1 MSKSM
6 STGALFQL
14 GASPAPSDA
23 SGAAERPDESAPS
36 RPFVPHCPS
45 RLSRTPSFDALARV
59 TVAASLACALAACSF
74 GPNGDAPAMPQ
85 PAHYGAEPLPTQTV
99 PAQGVTQ
106 QFVAD
111 AKAVPE
117 WWKLYRSD
125 ALNALVDEG
134 LRNSPTL
141 AATDQNLAAA
151 REQLRAQVGS
161 SMLPT
166 IDAGGQATRN
176 RALAIPEIGPNTFLY
191 DVFVGQL
198 QAHYTFDLFGAERLA
213 NAGLAARVNVQVYQF
228 DAARRALAANIVTA
242 TITSAALHA
251 QIDTTERLVA
261 LANDQTRDTERRYE
275 LGAVSHADLLSA
287 KQSAASVSASLPAL
301 KQQWITTRHALA
313 VLLGRTPDAAPDDVD
328 LAQLHLPEQ
337 VPVVV
342 PSELLRSRP
351 DIQAADAA
359 LKAAA
364 ANVGYA
370 TAQMFPS
377 LTLSASMGQGGFSW
391 PVALSGAG
399 AIWSIGASLS
409 QPLFHG
415 GALLAQRRA
424 AQDTYDATVSQ
435 YKQTVLA
442 AFQNVAD
449 TLASLEHDA
458 QSLDAANIAAR
469 SAQGVFD
476 DTSARYRLGA
486 LPVASTRSSEQQWR
500 SAQLDEIRY
509 TSARLTD
516 TAALFQ
522 SMGNPPV
529 DQASASAST
538 SAGAANAT
546 ASN

>member
-1 MSKSM
+1 M
-6 STGALFQL
+6 STRMAT
-14 GASPAPSDA
+14 
-23 SGAAERPDESAPS
+23 SAPLR
-36 RPFVPHCPS
+36 RP
-45 RLSRTPSFDALARV
+45 RFDARAR
-59 TVAASLACALAACSF
+59 TTLAASIASVTCLLAACSF
-74 GPNGDAPAMPQ
+74 GPNGEPPTMPQ
-85 PAHYGAEPLPTQTV
+85 PAHYGAAALPTQTV
-99 PAQGVTQ
+99 PAQGVAQ
-106 QFVAD
+106 QFVSGAQP
-111 AKAVPE
+111 VPE

-141 AATDQNLAAA
+141 AATDHSLAAA

-161 SMLPT
+161 SLLPT

-176 RALAIPEIGPNTFLY
+176 RALAIPEAGPNTFLY
-191 DVFVGQL
+191 NVFVGQL
-198 QAHYTFDLFGAERLA
+198 QAHYTFDLFGAARLA
-213 NAGLAARVNVQVYQF
+213 NAALAARVNVQVYQF
-228 DAARRALAANIVTA
+228 DAARRALAANIVSA
-242 TITSAALHA
+242 ALTSAALHA
-251 QIDTTERLVA
+251 QIDTTERLVS
-261 LANDQTRDTERRYE
+261 LANDQARDTARRYE
-275 LGAVSHADLLSA
+275 LGAVSHADLLNA
-287 KQSAASVSASLPAL
+287 QQSAASVSASLPAL
-301 KQQWITTRHALA
+301 KQQWLTTRHALA
-313 VLLGRTPDAAPDDVD
+313 VLLGRTPDTAPDDLD

-364 ANVGYA
+364 VDVGVA

-377 LTLSASMGQGGFSW
+377 LSLSASMGQGGFSW

-399 AIWSIGASLS
+399 AIWSLGASLS

-415 GALLAQRRA
+415 GALFAQRRA
-424 AQDTYDATVSQ
+424 AQDTYEATVSQ

-449 TLASLEHDA
+449 TLAALDHDA
-458 QSLDAANIAAR
+458 QSLDAANVAAR
-469 SAQGVFD
+469 SAQGVFN

-500 SAQLDEIRY
+500 NAQLDEIRY

-522 SMGNPPV
+522 AMGNPPV
-529 DQASASAST
+529 SEAGASSPAASAAVPDT
-538 SAGAANAT
+538 ATKANAN
-546 ASN
+546 ANVPN

>member
-1 MSKSM
+1 MV
-6 STGALFQL
+6 TLTILRQQ
-14 GASPAPSDA
+14 
-23 SGAAERPDESAPS
+23 R
-36 RPFVPHCPS
+36 FVKF
-45 RLSRTPSFDALARV
+45 TVLA
-59 TVAASLACALAACSF
+59 TACTLAACSF
-74 GPNGDAPAMPQ
+74 GPSGEPPAMPQ
-85 PAHYGAEPLPTQTV
+85 PAHYGAEAQPAQTV
-99 PAQGVTQ
+99 PAQGIAQ
-106 QFVAD
+106 QFVVG
-111 AKAVPE
+111 AKPVPE

-125 ALNALVDEG
+125 TLNTLVDEG

-141 AATDQNLAAA
+141 AATDKSLAAA

-176 RALAIPEIGPNTFLY
+176 RALTIPDLGPSTLLY
-191 DVFVGQL
+191 NVFVGQL
-198 QAHYTFDLFGAERLA
+198 QVHYTFDIFGAARLA
-213 NAGLAARVNVQVYQF
+213 DAALAARVNVQAYQF

-251 QIDTTERLVA
+251 QIDTTERLVT
-261 LANDQTRDTERRYE
+261 LANEQARDTQRRYA
-275 LGAVSHADLLSA
+275 LGAVSHSDQLNAE
-287 KQSAASVSASLPAL
+287 QSAASLSASLPGL
-301 KQQWITTRHALA
+301 RQQWLTTRHALA
-313 VLLGRTPDAAPDDVD
+313 VLLGRTPDAAPDDLD
-328 LAQLHLPEQ
+328 LAQLQVPEQ

-342 PSELLRSRP
+342 PSELLRARP

-364 ANVGYA
+364 ADVGVA

-377 LTLSASMGQGGFSW
+377 LSLSAAMGQGGFSW

-415 GALLAQRRA
+415 GALFAQRRA

-435 YKQTVLA
+435 YRQTVLA

-449 TLASLEHDA
+449 SLAALEHDA
-458 QSLDAANIAAR
+458 QALDAANIAAR
-469 SAQGVFD
+469 SAHGVFVE
-476 DTSARYRLGA
+476 TSGRYKLGA
-486 LPVASTRSSEQQWR
+486 LPESAVRSGEQQFR
-500 SAQLDEIRY
+500 NAQLDEIRY

-522 SMGNPPV
+522 AMGNPPMEAA
-529 DQASASAST
+529 QAATAAATGPAS
-538 SAGAANAT
+538 SAGV
-546 ASN
+546 SN